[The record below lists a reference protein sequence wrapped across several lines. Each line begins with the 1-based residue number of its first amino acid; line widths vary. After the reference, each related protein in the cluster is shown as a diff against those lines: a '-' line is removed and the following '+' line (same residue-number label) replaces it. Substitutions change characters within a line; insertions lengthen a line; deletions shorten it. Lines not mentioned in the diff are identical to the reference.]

1 MSRSVSYT
9 RATSYLWCSTVIEVE
24 PHRTAVG
31 VYTPVE
37 CSSDLMRRA
46 AISLSFLES
55 DPPPI
60 FVRPPLADQ
69 NFLEISFFPFHPS
82 ILSLRFFESRREISA
97 EEGPPPPVGPLAS
110 GQDNCNG
117 FSSEGRH
124 RCVVHRGRRNGEG
137 EGGREKE
144 WKERGGGSV
153 DGSLSK
159 GAGERLG
166 QSEASRASIKSAN
179 GNK

>member
-9 RATSYLWCSTVIEVE
+9 RATSYLWCTTVIEVE

-55 DPPPI
+55 ADPPPI
-60 FVRPPLADQ
+60 FALGQEED
-69 NFLEISFFPFHPS
+69 FLEISFFPFHRPPF
-82 ILSLRFFESRREISA
+82 LESRREISA
-97 EEGPPPPVGPLAS
+97 KAVFCVVAPWPEIIVMGFRARDIDAWSTAS
-110 GQDNCNG
+110 GETG
-117 FSSEGRH
+117 IGGR
-124 RCVVHRGRRNGEG
+124 EG
-137 EGGREKE
+137 EREKE
-144 WKERGGGSV
+144 WKEKEGEGAWMVRYQ
-153 DGSLSK
+153 K
-159 GAGERLG
+159 GCRRERLG
-166 QSEASRASIKSAN
+166 QRASRASIKSAN